1 MTRKSQSL
9 GKTGEKLAESY
20 LQTRGYTIIVHNY
33 RLRLGEIDIIADD
46 GGTLVFVEVK
56 TRVGTR
62 FGPPF
67 ESVTLH
73 KQRQMS
79 KVALEYIG
87 RHGLADRKARFDVV
101 GVLFP
106 AGETSP
112 SRPPKI
118 EVLKDAF
125 NLCYGV

>member
-1 MTRKSQSL
+1 MTSKSLSL
-9 GKTGEKLAESY
+9 GKTGEKLAVSY
-20 LQTRGYTIIVHNY
+20 LQARGYTIIVRNY
-33 RLRLGEIDIIADD
+33 RLRFGEIDIIADD
-46 GGTLVFVEVK
+46 GPTLVFVEVK
-56 TRVGTR
+56 TRVGTS

-87 RHGLADRKARFDVV
+87 RHNQADRPARFDVV

-106 AGETSP
+106 AGETYFAG
-112 SRPPKI
+112 PPKI
-118 EVLKDAF
+118 EVVQDAF

>member
-1 MTRKSQSL
+1 MT
-9 GKTGEKLAESY
+9 Y
-20 LQTRGYTIIVHNY
+20 LQARGYTIIVCNY
-33 RLRLGEIDIIADD
+33 RLRFGEIDIIADD

-56 TRVGTR
+56 TRVGTS

-67 ESVTLH
+67 ESVTPH

-87 RHGLADRKARFDVV
+87 RHGLADRPARFDVV
-101 GVLFP
+101 GILFP
-106 AGETSP
+106 AGETTS
-112 SRPPKI
+112 SMPPKV
-118 EVLKDAF
+118 EVVKDAF

>member
-1 MTRKSQSL
+1 MTRKSLSL
-9 GKTGEKLAESY
+9 GKTGEKLAMSY
-20 LQTRGYTIIVHNY
+20 LQARGYTIIVRNY
-33 RLRLGEIDIIADD
+33 RLRFGEIDIIADD

-56 TRVGTR
+56 TRVGTM

-79 KVALEYIG
+79 RVALEYIG
-87 RHGLADRKARFDVV
+87 RYDLTDRQARFDVV

-106 AGETSP
+106 AGESSS

-118 EVLKDAF
+118 EVVKDAF
-125 NLCYGV
+125 NLCYGL